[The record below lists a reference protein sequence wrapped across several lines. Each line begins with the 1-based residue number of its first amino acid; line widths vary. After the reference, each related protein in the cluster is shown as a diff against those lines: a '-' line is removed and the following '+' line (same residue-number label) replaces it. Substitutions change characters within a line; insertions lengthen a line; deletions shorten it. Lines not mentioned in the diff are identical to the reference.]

1 MPCEEAALSD
11 IRVMRLPCN
20 ERMTTP
26 ECPLCKHVET
36 SECPLQQVISNL
48 THETNLDLVQFP
60 RPVYIHEIR
69 IIPLGTRVQ
78 ADFPGGHRLGAT
90 NPSEFKVE
98 FFVNDLSKRTASTFE
113 RLGSFEYKQ
122 NSEIQFITKKIPTDG
137 LVLRGW
143 YSAITLAVYGIINKI
158 TREPASPPP
167 PPPPQVVLPTKMKEG
182 IPKSKWKLCTMVA
195 SWLDSVNN
203 TEETSHRAPDHER
216 SSESSI
222 PLVPLEWSAPGPS
235 AKVGSSDHPEGG
247 RRGVPHGDPRAPKYG
262 KSWAAQNA
270 QESSKRSWET
280 SKSSHAQKS
289 AQHQSKGSQHSRFLS
304 PPDSKDRYTPPL
316 MKRDADRVPAAE
328 TSSSDKESSSS
339 GGGKRR
345 DSSHHKDHEYPRRR
359 RSSSEGVRRVID
371 RRRPSTPP
379 MPRPASPIR
388 SPRPRSC
395 PKTPPMTPPR
405 SPCATRSPEEVDD
418 NLDDDRERTPR
429 GPRTPKEEEPD
440 EPESP
445 AKPSLTVSAVPPAAT
460 VIPMEPIGDSLME
473 DDDLYENITPDS
485 SPDHFEAGFHEEP
498 DMTPGANVEED
509 DDFEAISS
517 EDEPYLSDEIM
528 VGYDD
533 SWKYLSPFDPFQCE
547 LSPLKYFKDP
557 SLTPYEIEKAKWA
570 EKSADVSE
578 EALKVFDS
586 LSAFTDREHTEKW
599 VEAMENAAV
608 HLSADALV
616 ELFMNKELEAAANI
630 LLDWVEEGLSV
641 KAALGQPQPAY
652 KVRHMKAG
660 IRLATVLFLTDKD
673 IVAKMLDRGVP
684 EKLLELFMAPY
695 MSLPLKLQIVRALD
709 AATYG
714 CAGMQVLFTR
724 KVNAPPDAHVDI
736 PDDALAEDLNELYQS
751 KRVEPL
757 TGYQILL
764 KLLFLKQSTRA
775 TVALT
780 ALLKK
785 LHLYDLICKL
795 RKTVDKIAESTKLC
809 EVKKK
814 DDSGEEYTLLK
825 LDADYCEHQDCSGE
839 LDKAAISLDLLCRS
853 YRKARK
859 EMAQPLRYLPAQS
872 RFEAPQTPFDPYPA
886 LFKMFKENHLLEML
900 CVLAS
905 SPLSSAHTGI
915 TSALRELLA
924 ELLKTSPGMLFLL
937 SDHEATNC
945 LHRALLQDESGLDGL
960 EDTVS
965 HQVGIHLVYHLQAL
979 KHIDFLLA
987 FHTRGNLKKEL
998 DDSDVVSCLHDLYT
1012 IIFSDVGRSAV
1023 IDVLAMDRNMDALIP
1038 FLKST
1043 GDREFDIRLSKSVC
1057 SGYSTELVL
1066 LTVHNS
1072 DSAQLLQNYAEILH
1086 KLSQQ
1091 ELPQRLQ
1098 GLAAWMEPTLKL
1110 PSYNHESVGYLMGCV
1125 KAATDLAASLPP
1137 MLITALRILQ
1147 YLGLPP
1153 QDFRSEESDD
1163 EEELKY
1169 KYVIMQIF
1177 ANNGLSSFLTILQ
1190 KISEEFLKPWHGSA
1204 SLVGQQG
1211 ALVVAV
1217 LKPVVNLLQ
1226 FMLGYLISCRGT
1238 EFKDTTAVPV
1248 MLHTFTLLGMIP
1260 PSSPSHSLA
1269 QKIAVEVI
1277 ELLLAYTQPQLSH
1290 TETEE
1295 ALNKSLWTQMISEVL
1310 KFTMRA
1316 PCAFLTGLVAF
1327 SELLPLPLPLNVR
1340 EPLHAEDI
1348 AKVVN
1353 SRKLWSAHLHCLS
1366 SEIQEIVGTLS
1377 YSTCSTIQQLFRRV
1391 CIQLSDLTAP
1401 SASVVARALLDAF
1414 HASLVGPCYGAGE
1427 VRCLSPQNWP
1437 PTSGTLSLFDHLLFL
1452 LTHPPFKMA
1461 LLHAFKCGGKY
1472 MDIFNY
1478 MLTLFNLPSDKQ
1490 GHIQVQ
1496 ECILTLIQAMCD
1508 TEISLAPVEG
1518 LLPGSTE
1525 MVPEASKSNGDEK
1538 PDLSQAMKRLVNS
1551 LPSKDQLNA
1560 ICLALVQHLT
1570 NSSHSYRTVLLA
1582 LRILIMLTEHDFGFY
1597 AVKTALDKEQ
1607 LSLWFLFERLSTSF
1621 SKDSSDFLSSLSAS
1635 LQLLRSLSSLD
1646 GAMFFGQLRTLHFN
1660 AADMANHLAWER
1672 RKDPNKHPLQNLHAM
1687 IMKKLKKLAEV
1698 KDAEEYQEELKKS
1711 PEIGDSQFP
1720 VNQKALRSLIDG
1732 LEDQMELLGE
1742 AAVTPVKEVAEPVL
1756 PTQDG
1761 LSAQFASRIVYV
1773 LAEVDERRLNA
1784 TYWLSAAI
1792 DDTEQEPHQVEV
1804 DLVSMMER
1812 TLPDF
1817 NLNSELDKL
1826 VLPGDE
1832 RVDSTK
1838 SPLRSKRKSHTLM
1851 GSDGTEPSTKKPFI
1865 APMRG
1870 RGLPRASL
1878 GHQSRANDPFRSRPP
1893 NTSRP
1898 PSTHVDDFVHQ
1909 SHQRPPGKDIVSV
1922 HSCSH
1927 DAAGGAMFDVA
1938 RPGPSRSS
1946 STRLFSPP
1954 SLYSRREHSRMD
1966 SRDFGPFGMGSAR
1979 SGSMVPRAIPT
1990 WSEGRASSAAPKGM
2004 LLSSNVVPLTEGP
2017 SDSQSF
2023 GRWFAS
2029 WKIHEIIQSGATIRR
2044 DKRVHFQASAPR

>member
-1 MPCEEAALSD
+1 MSDACELLFFDTFSHES
-11 IRVMRLPCN
+11 N
-20 ERMTTP
+20 E
-26 ECPLCKHVET
+26 
-36 SECPLQQVISNL
+36 
-48 THETNLDLVQFP
+48 ETNLDLVQFP

-90 NPSEFKVE
+90 NPSEFQVE

-113 RLGSFEYKQ
+113 KLGSFEYKQ
-122 NSEIQFITKKIPTDG
+122 NAEIQFMTKKIPTDG

-143 YSAITLAVYGIINKI
+143 YSAITLAVYGIINKV

-167 PPPPQVVLPTKMKEG
+167 PPPPQAALPTKMKEG

-222 PLVPLEWSAPGPS
+222 PLVPLEWSAPGP
-235 AKVGSSDHPEGG
+235 AATAGASSDHPEGG
-247 RRGVPHGDPRAPKYG
+247 RHAVPYGDPRAPGYA
-262 KSWAAQNA
+262 KSWAAQNS
-270 QESSKRSWET
+270 QESSQRSWEG
-280 SKSSHAQKS
+280 SGSSHAQKS
-289 AQHQSKGSQHSRFLS
+289 SQQQSKGSQQSRFLS
-304 PPDSKDRYTPPL
+304 PPDSKDRYTPPP
-316 MKRDADRVPAAE
+316 MKREQDHAPAAE
-328 TSSSDKESSSS
+328 ASSSDKESSSS

-345 DSSHHKDHEYPRRR
+345 DSSHQKDHEDPRR
-359 RSSSEGVRRVID
+359 RSSSEGVIRVID
-371 RRRPSTPP
+371 PRRPSTPP
-379 MPRPASPIR
+379 MPRPASPPIQ
-388 SPRPRSC
+388 SPRPRSS

-405 SPCATRSPEEVDD
+405 SPCATQSPDEIDD
-418 NLDDDRERTPR
+418 DLDDDREMTPR

-445 AKPSLTVSAVPPAAT
+445 AKPSPVKMAQSKPAAPRTPPMITNAAPIPTIQTVSAVPPAAT

-473 DDDLYENITPDS
+473 DDDLYENITPDT
-485 SPDHFEAGFHEEP
+485 SPEHFEAGFHEEA
-498 DMTPGANVEED
+498 DMIPVVNTEED

-517 EDEPYLSDEIM
+517 EDEPYLSDDIM

-557 SLTPYEIEKAKWA
+557 SLTPYEIEKAKRG
-570 EKSADVSE
+570 ETSADVSE

-616 ELFMNKELEAAANI
+616 ELFRNKELEAAANT

-660 IRLATVLFLTDKD
+660 IRLATVLFLTGEEV
-673 IVAKMLDRGVP
+673 VAKLLDRGVP
-684 EKLLELFMAPY
+684 EKLLEMFMAPY

-714 CAGMQVLFTR
+714 CAGMRVLFTR
-724 KVNAPPDAHVDI
+724 KINAPPDAHVDI
-736 PDDALAEDLNELYQS
+736 PEDSMAEDLNELYQS
-751 KRVEPL
+751 RRVEPM

-785 LHLYDLICKL
+785 LHLYDLVCKL
-795 RKTVDKIAESTKLC
+795 RMTLDKIAESTKLC

-825 LDADYCEHQDCSGE
+825 LDTEYCAQRDCSEE

-872 RFEAPQTPFDPYPA
+872 RFEAPQTPFDPYPP

-905 SPLSSAHTGI
+905 SPLSSTHTGI

-924 ELLKTSPGMLFLL
+924 ELLKTCPGMLFLL

-945 LHRALLQDESGLDGL
+945 LHRALLQDESGMEGL
-960 EDTVS
+960 EDTVC

-979 KHIDFLLA
+979 KHIDSLLA
-987 FHTRGNLKKEL
+987 FHTRGSLKKEL
-998 DDSDVVSCLHDLYT
+998 DDADVVSCLHDLYT
-1012 IIFSDVGRSAV
+1012 IIFSDVGRAAV
-1023 IDVLAMDRNMDALIP
+1023 VDVLAMDRNLDALIP

-1043 GDREFDIRLSKSVC
+1043 GDRDFDMRLSKSVC
-1057 SGYSTELVL
+1057 AGYATELVL

-1072 DSAQLLQNYAEILH
+1072 DSAQLLQNYAEVLH

-1098 GLAAWMEPTLKL
+1098 ELAAWMEPTLKL

-1125 KAATDLAASLPP
+1125 KAAADSAASLPP

-1147 YLGLPP
+1147 HLGLPP
-1153 QDFRSEESDD
+1153 QDFRSGESDD

-1177 ANNGLSSFLTILQ
+1177 AHNGLSSFLTILQ

-1204 SLVGQQG
+1204 SLVAQQG

-1217 LKPVVNLLQ
+1217 LKPIVNLLQ

-1248 MLHTFTLLGMIP
+1248 LLHAYMLLGMVP
-1260 PSSPSHSLA
+1260 PSSPSHALA
-1269 QKIAVEVI
+1269 QKISVEII
-1277 ELLLAYTQPQLSH
+1277 EVLLTYTQPQLSH

-1310 KFTMRA
+1310 KFTMRG
-1316 PCAFLTGLVAF
+1316 PCTFLTGLTVF
-1327 SELLPLPLPLNVR
+1327 SELLPLPLPLHVR
-1340 EPLHAEDI
+1340 EPLRAEDV

-1353 SRKLWSAHLHCLS
+1353 SRKLWSAHLHSLS
-1366 SEIQEIVGTLS
+1366 SEIQEIFGTLS
-1377 YSTCSTIQQLFRRV
+1377 YSTCPTIQQLLRRV
-1391 CIQLSDLTAP
+1391 CVQLSDLAAP
-1401 SASVVARALLDAF
+1401 SASVVARALLDAL
-1414 HASLVGPCYGAGE
+1414 HGSLVGPCFGAGE
-1427 VRCLSPQNWP
+1427 VRCLTPQNWP
-1437 PTSGTLSLFDHLLFL
+1437 PTSGTLSLLDHLLFL

-1461 LLHAFKCGGKY
+1461 LLHTFKSGGKY
-1472 MDIFNY
+1472 ADIFNY
-1478 MLTLFNLPSDKQ
+1478 MLTLFNLPSEKQ

-1508 TEISLAPVEG
+1508 TEIALAPVEG
-1518 LLPGSTE
+1518 ALPGSTE
-1525 MVPEASKSNGDEK
+1525 TVPEASKSNSDEK
-1538 PDLSQAMKRLVNS
+1538 PDLNQALKRLVNS

-1635 LQLLRSLSSLD
+1635 LQLLRTLSSVEGVMSL
-1646 GAMFFGQLRTLHFN
+1646 GQLRTLHFN

-1687 IMKKLKKLAEV
+1687 IMKKLKKLAEIR
-1698 KDAEEYQEELKKS
+1698 DADEYQEELKKS

-1720 VNQKALRSLIDG
+1720 VNEKALQSLING

-1742 AAVTPVKEVAEPVL
+1742 AAATPEKELAEPVL
-1756 PTQDG
+1756 PAQDG
-1761 LSAQFASRIVYV
+1761 LSAQFASRTVYV
-1773 LAEVDERRLNA
+1773 LAEVDERRLNP

-1792 DDTEQEPHQVEV
+1792 EDTEQEPQQVEV
-1804 DLVSMMER
+1804 DLVTMMEH
-1812 TLPDF
+1812 TLPEF
-1817 NLNSELDKL
+1817 NLNNELDKL

-1851 GSDGTEPSTKKPFI
+1851 GPDGTEPSTKKPFI

-1870 RGLPRASL
+1870 RGLPRVSL

-1909 SHQRPPGKDIVSV
+1909 LHQRPPGKDIVGV
-1922 HSCSH
+1922 HGCSR
-1927 DAAGGAMFDVA
+1927 DTAGGAMFDVSRA
-1938 RPGPSRSS
+1938 GPSRSS
-1946 STRLFSPP
+1946 SARLFSPP
-1954 SLYSRREHSRMD
+1954 SLYSRREYSRMD
-1966 SRDFGPFGMGSAR
+1966 NRDFGTPSFGMGTAR

-1990 WSEGRASSAAPKGM
+1990 WSESRVASAVPKVM
-2004 LLSSNVVPLTEGP
+2004 LMSSNVVPLTAGP
-2017 SDSQSF
+2017 SESQSF
-2023 GRWFAS
+2023 GRAS
-2029 WKIHEIIQSGATIRR
+2029 WDSLK
-2044 DKRVHFQASAPR
+2044 

>member
-1 MPCEEAALSD
+1 MSDACELLFFDTFSHES
-11 IRVMRLPCN
+11 N
-20 ERMTTP
+20 E
-26 ECPLCKHVET
+26 
-36 SECPLQQVISNL
+36 
-48 THETNLDLVQFP
+48 ETNLDLVQFP

-90 NPSEFKVE
+90 NPSEFQVE

-113 RLGSFEYKQ
+113 KLGSFEYKQ
-122 NSEIQFITKKIPTDG
+122 NAEIQFMTKKIPTDG

-143 YSAITLAVYGIINKI
+143 YSAITLAVYGIINKV

-167 PPPPQVVLPTKMKEG
+167 PPPPQAALPTKMKEG

-222 PLVPLEWSAPGPS
+222 PLVPLEWSAPGPG
-235 AKVGSSDHPEGG
+235 ATAGSSDHPEGG
-247 RRGVPHGDPRAPKYG
+247 RHAVPYGDPRAPNYG
-262 KSWAAQNA
+262 KSWAAQNS
-270 QESSKRSWET
+270 QESSQRSWE
-280 SKSSHAQKS
+280 SSGSSHAQKS
-289 AQHQSKGSQHSRFLS
+289 GQHQSKGSQQSRFLS
-304 PPDSKDRYTPPL
+304 PPDSKDRYTPPP
-316 MKRDADRVPAAE
+316 MKRDQDHAPAAE

-345 DSSHHKDHEYPRRR
+345 DSSHQKDHEDPRR
-359 RSSSEGVRRVID
+359 RSSSEGVIRVID
-371 RRRPSTPP
+371 PRRPSTPP
-379 MPRPASPIR
+379 MPRPASPIQ
-388 SPRPRSC
+388 SPRPRSS

-405 SPCATRSPEEVDD
+405 SPCATQSPDEMDD
-418 NLDDDRERTPR
+418 DLDDDREMTPR

-445 AKPSLTVSAVPPAAT
+445 AKPSPTVSAVPPAAT

-485 SPDHFEAGFHEEP
+485 SPEHFEAGFHEEP
-498 DMTPGANVEED
+498 DMTPGGNAEED

-517 EDEPYLSDEIM
+517 EDEPYLSDDIM

-533 SWKYLSPFDPFQCE
+533 SWKYLSPFDPFQ
-547 LSPLKYFKDP
+547 YP
-557 SLTPYEIEKAKWA
+557 SLTPYEIEKAKRG
-570 EKSADVSE
+570 ETSADVSE

-616 ELFMNKELEAAANI
+616 ELFGNKELEAAANT

-660 IRLATVLFLTDKD
+660 IRLATVLFLTDKEV
-673 IVAKMLDRGVP
+673 VAKMLDRGVP

-714 CAGMQVLFTR
+714 CAGMQILFTR
-724 KVNAPPDAHVDI
+724 KINAPPDAHVDI
-736 PDDALAEDLNELYQS
+736 PEEAMAEDLNELYQS
-751 KRVEPL
+751 RRVEPL

-780 ALLKK
+780 ALLRK
-785 LHLYDLICKL
+785 LHLYDLVCKL
-795 RKTVDKIAESTKLC
+795 RVTVDKIAESTKLC

-825 LDADYCEHQDCSGE
+825 LDADYCAQQDCSAE

-905 SPLSSAHTGI
+905 SPLSSTHTGI

-945 LHRALLQDESGLDGL
+945 LHRALLQDESGMEGL
-960 EDTVS
+960 EDTVC

-979 KHIDFLLA
+979 KHIDSLLA

-1012 IIFSDVGRSAV
+1012 IIFSDVGRAAV
-1023 IDVLAMDRNMDALIP
+1023 VDVLAMDRNLDALIP

-1043 GDREFDIRLSKSVC
+1043 GDREFDMRLSKSVC
-1057 SGYSTELVL
+1057 SGYATELVL

-1098 GLAAWMEPTLKL
+1098 ELAAWMEPTLKL

-1125 KAATDLAASLPP
+1125 KAAADSAASLPP

-1147 YLGLPP
+1147 HLGLPP
-1153 QDFRSEESDD
+1153 QDFRSGESDD

-1248 MLHTFTLLGMIP
+1248 LLHTFMLLGMVP

-1269 QKIAVEVI
+1269 QKISVEVI
-1277 ELLLAYTQPQLSH
+1277 EVLLTYTQPQLSH

-1295 ALNKSLWTQMISEVL
+1295 ALNKI
-1310 KFTMRA
+1310 
-1316 PCAFLTGLVAF
+1316 F
-1327 SELLPLPLPLNVR
+1327 SELLPLPLPLHVR
-1340 EPLHAEDI
+1340 EPLRAEDI

-1353 SRKLWSAHLHCLS
+1353 SRKLWSAHLHSLS
-1366 SEIQEIVGTLS
+1366 SEIQEIFGTLS
-1377 YSTCSTIQQLFRRV
+1377 YSTCSTIQQLLRRV
-1391 CIQLSDLTAP
+1391 CVQLSDLTAP
-1401 SASVVARALLDAF
+1401 SASVVARALLDAL
-1414 HASLVGPCYGAGE
+1414 HGSLVGPCYGAGE
-1427 VRCLSPQNWP
+1427 VRCLTPQNWP
-1437 PTSGTLSLFDHLLFL
+1437 PTSGTLSLLDHLLFL

-1461 LLHAFKCGGKY
+1461 LLHTFKSGGKY
-1472 MDIFNY
+1472 MDVFNY

-1508 TEISLAPVEG
+1508 TEIALAPVEG
-1518 LLPGSTE
+1518 VLPGSTE

-1646 GAMFFGQLRTLHFN
+1646 GVMSLGQLRTLHFN

-1720 VNQKALRSLIDG
+1720 VNEKALQSLIDG

-1742 AAVTPVKEVAEPVL
+1742 AAVTPEKEVAEPVL

-1773 LAEVDERRLNA
+1773 LAEVDERRLNP

-1792 DDTEQEPHQVEV
+1792 EDTEQEPQQVEV

-1870 RGLPRASL
+1870 RGLPRL
-1878 GHQSRANDPFRSRPP
+1878 
-1893 NTSRP
+1893 
-1898 PSTHVDDFVHQ
+1898 
-1909 SHQRPPGKDIVSV
+1909 HQRPPGKDIVNV
-1922 HSCSH
+1922 HSCSR
-1927 DAAGGAMFDVA
+1927 DTAGGAMFDVA

-1954 SLYSRREHSRMD
+1954 SLYSRREYSRMD

-1990 WSEGRASSAAPKGM
+1990 WSEGRVSSAAPKVM
-2004 LLSSNVVPLTEGP
+2004 LLSSNVVPLTAGP

-2023 GRWFAS
+2023 GRAS
-2029 WKIHEIIQSGATIRR
+2029 SWDSLK
-2044 DKRVHFQASAPR
+2044 